1 MWSLCKLVVQYHCTN
16 KSLYRSHCV
25 NSLPNSFTVYFLFHR
40 CSPAPFVEKPY
51 SAPSY
56 NAYYRHYPNTHHRA
70 PQTGG
75 APPQYKVSAA
85 QSEGRYPAGQ
95 VYATRQYANPEKN
108 GAYQQQQQY
117 FRRNRPTDS
126 FLHEYQ
132 YSQERY
138 PETRA
143 RPTRSLGNEGAY
155 YRSVDQRGRNHRS
168 RTPDPPSRHTR
179 GRRHVLSDDMIF

>member
-1 MWSLCKLVVQYHCTN
+1 MLVVQYHCTN
-16 KSLYRSHCV
+16 NSLYPHCV

-95 VYATRQYANPEKN
+95 VFATRQYANPEKN